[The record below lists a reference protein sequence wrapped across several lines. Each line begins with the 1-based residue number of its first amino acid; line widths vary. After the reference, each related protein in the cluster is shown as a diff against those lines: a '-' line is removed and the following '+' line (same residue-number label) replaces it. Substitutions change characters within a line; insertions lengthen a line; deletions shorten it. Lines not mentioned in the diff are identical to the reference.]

1 MSQRIHLS
9 ENQLHAGLVF
19 PQMKETTPVKKRPIV
34 RTILFPNSSRALVD
48 KTGKILSVLMGP
60 EQIIGISGFQI
71 RTSLGKNGVQCRSDW
86 GQNVRKCVDLVQIDK
101 IFR

>member
-9 ENQLHAGLVF
+9 ENQLHAGPVF

-71 RTSLGKNGVQCRSDW
+71 RTRLGENGVQCRSDW
-86 GQNVRKCVDLVQIDK
+86 GLNVRKCVDLVQIDK